1 MKFIKY
7 SLYLIL
13 FLTILPLL
21 ISGQSNTFSNIYCPQ
36 NIAAIG
42 RHILVTDSGY
52 IAGGVDIDST
62 TGKQTLVLL
71 FLDTNGNII
80 NLKYPVS
87 NMVKYYPGTAG
98 SLIQTTENKYAWA
111 GQINNFIKSMGFL
124 ILLDSCLDFQW
135 EQNYALN
142 NDTTYSYLGV
152 LQVKQTYDSG
162 YVLIGDIDAPGQYN
176 TDILLIKT
184 DGLGNKTWQKTYN
197 FIGADRGW
205 NIIQTP
211 DHGFL
216 IGAGGYIATQKQSYT
231 GLIIK
236 TDSLGNEQWRKS
248 IGSQYN
254 DWYCV
259 VANAPDGNFIIGTAT
274 ATHLHYPDVS
284 FRRIRILKIN
294 QSGAVLW
301 DKNFGSTEDINSL
314 NQIIINDNEEI
325 IATGFYCKDL
335 TTQTGDTW
343 GWILKT
349 NSNGDSLWMREHYL
363 FNTNASYNR
372 LYDIKPT
379 PDGGYILCGEA
390 DSFPVI
396 PQSIWV
402 LKVDSLGCVVPGC
415 HLVGLK
421 EVIMPQEEILLY
433 PNPATTRITLRLPSN
448 LIPEQKEVR
457 VFNSSGQEV
466 LRQHLPAGDP
476 EPQLDIFHLPAGIY
490 YLRVIHRD
498 ISTVLGRF
506 VKI

>member
-1 MKFIKY
+1 MMKQYIYLLIQIFI
-7 SLYLIL
+7 
-13 FLTILPLL
+13 LTTLPLL
-21 ISGQSNTFSNIYCPQ
+21 LSGQSSTFSKIYCPQ

-42 RHILVTDSGY
+42 NNIIPLDTCY
-52 IAGGVDIDST
+52 IVAGIDIDSIT
-62 TGKQTLVLL
+62 HQQTLVLVL
-71 FLDTNGNII
+71 LDSSGNVKKF
-80 NLKYPVS
+80 KYPVS
-87 NMVKYYPGTAG
+87 NMVKYYPGSSG
-98 SLIQTTENKYAWA
+98 SLIHTADNQYVWA
-111 GQINNFIKSMGFL
+111 GQINNFIKGLGYL
-124 ILLDSCLDFQW
+124 ILLDSCLDLKW
-135 EQNYALN
+135 EQSYAV
-142 NDTTYSYLGV
+142 NDDTVYSYLGV
-152 LQVKQTYDSG
+152 LQVKQTYDNG
-162 YVLIGDIDAPGQYN
+162 YILIGDIDAPGQYN
-176 TDILLIKT
+176 TDILIIKT
-184 DGLGNKTWQKTYN
+184 DDFGNKTWQKTYN
-197 FIGADRGW
+197 FKGADCGW

-259 VANAPDGNFIIGTAT
+259 VANAPDGNLIVGTAT
-274 ATHLHYPDVS
+274 ATGQYTPDVS
-284 FRRIRILKIN
+284 FRRIRICKIN

-301 DKNFGSTEDINSL
+301 DKSYGETNRRNGINQLIILGDGSIVAAGFIRPDSF
-314 NQIIINDNEEI
+314 EI
-325 IATGFYCKDL
+325 
-335 TTQTGDTW
+335 GDTW

-349 NSNGDSLWMREHYL
+349 STNGDSLWMREHYL
-363 FNTNASYNR
+363 FNTYASYNR

-402 LKVDSLGCVVPGC
+402 LKVDSFGCVVPGC

-433 PNPATTRITLRLPSN
+433 PNPAATRITLRLPAN
-448 LIPEQKEVR
+448 LIQEPKDVR
-457 VFNSSGQEV
+457 VFNSSGQEM

-498 ISTVLGRF
+498 ISTVLGKF
-506 VKI
+506 VKE